1 MIDEKQ
7 GALRLLSGLEN
18 GGLSTADAAI
28 VAEGLDPVLVY
39 VIVSFLRSAYPASDP
54 AANSVLE
61 RVVQLTSGSEAVVP
75 QAHQG
80 RTGPDFPMVRGRVRL
95 QRLSRPRIRDDRP
108 DRRQTRNLG
117 FGRFR

>member
-18 GGLSTADAAI
+18 GGLSMADAAV

-61 RVVQLTSGSEAVVP
+61 RVVQLTSGSQVVIRKHSKGELDP
-75 QAHQG
+75 ISQWFEDEYAYNDFRG
-80 RTGPDFPMVRGRVRL
+80 RGPDMIDLIVDKL
-95 QRLSRPRIRDDRP
+95 E
-108 DRRQTRNLG
+108 T
-117 FGRFR
+117 